1 MVKLRPSDKA
11 ILQASKRND
20 LIRNRSPVCGAEAF
34 PWVRGYGN
42 FLQGRKYDEQYQKIS
57 KYIMNNKEEKIL
69 FLELGVGRMTPM
81 FIQEPFWNLTLNL
94 PDAYYIA
101 VNEQYDFLP
110 KDIEEKGMVIK
121 GDIAKVLKDA
131 AEGM

>member
-1 MVKLRPSDKA
+1 M
-11 ILQASKRND
+11 
-20 LIRNRSPVCGAEAF
+20 
-34 PWVRGYGN
+34 RGYGN

-57 KYIMNNKEEKIL
+57 KYIMNNKEKKIL

-121 GDIAKVLKDA
+121 RDIAKVLKDA